1 MKFFSL
7 GIFKF
12 GIYISLFF
20 VLFFSP
26 NYSAQD
32 VKKTIQA
39 YLETNRVQNGLSET
53 DIKNWEI
60 TNQTYDKKINVTH
73 VYIRQI
79 FNSLPLANGLG
90 NFAIKN
96 GEVVVFGNRF
106 VQNTEKQFAAASPS
120 ISAKEAIEKAA
131 SQLHINNNKKI
142 YPTKT
147 ISKTQFIYNK
157 GSISKVPIPIELMY
171 FQKYGVVVLV
181 WDLKIKENKS
191 SNWWSIKLNATTGEI
206 IEKNNWTIS
215 CSFENCNAQEHVH
228 SAAKKSNAPAPP
240 PSSSQYNVYPIPI
253 ESPSHGARSIVSN
266 PANLDASPFGWH
278 DDNGT
283 DGDEY
288 TITRG
293 NNVYATEDADN
304 DDLPGYSP
312 DGGVSLNFNFPIDL
326 NLSPTENLDPAITNL
341 FYMNNI
347 MHDVWYQY
355 GFDEGSGNFQSF
367 NYSSEGISDD
377 YVLAEAQDG
386 SGTDNANFS
395 TPPDGFNPRM
405 QMYLWSTV
413 SNPDNLLINSPASIA
428 GLYEVLIAVFG
439 PQIPLTPITTDFVL
453 VNDNTAPDNNDGC
466 DPIINATDISGKIA
480 IVKRGNCPYLD
491 KVQAIQDAGA
501 VAVIVINNT
510 PTPINAMGGTDPG
523 TITIPSVM
531 ISQADGQ
538 LILDQINA
546 LEIINGTLSNGVG
559 VVSGLDGD
567 YDNLVIAHE
576 YGHGISTRLTGGASN
591 SDCLNNDEQMG
602 EGWSDWFGLMLTQ
615 KSTDLSTNARGIGT
629 YVIGD
634 PVTATGIRNAP
645 YSTDFSINNYTYDS
659 TNNNNVSIP
668 HGIGFVWCTMLWD
681 LNWAF
686 IDQYGFNSDMYEGT
700 GGNNKL
706 MHIVIEA
713 LKLQPCGPGFI
724 DGRDAIL
731 AADQL
736 LNNGVNKCLIWEVFA
751 RRGLGFS
758 ADQGDPGSR
767 FDQVQA
773 FDVPTFC
780 NSGIKENHKDAI
792 SIYPN
797 PASNSITVDFKE
809 NQRFDKI
816 VLTDLQGKIV
826 FQNDKIAELNQ
837 TIDLSKLTS
846 GIYMLNLSGTDRNLN
861 YKVVKE

>member
-1 MKFFSL
+1 MKNFFNKNFCFS
-7 GIFKF
+7 
-12 GIYISLFF
+12 FF
-20 VLFFSP
+20 LVIGFFPFVS
-26 NYSAQD
+26 SQD
-32 VKKTIQA
+32 VKKTIQS
-39 YLETNRVQNGLSET
+39 YLEGNHLKNGLSES

-60 TNQTYDKKINVTH
+60 TNQTYDKKIHVTH

-106 VQNTEKQFAAASPS
+106 VQNIEKQFAAVTPS
-120 ISAKEAIEKAA
+120 FSAKEAIEKAA
-131 SQLHINNNKKI
+131 SQLDIANTKKI

-147 ISKTQFIYNK
+147 ISKTQFIYSK
-157 GSISKVPIPIELMY
+157 GSISNVPIPIELMY

-215 CSFENCNAQEHVH
+215 CTFENCSDQAHVH
-228 SAAKKSNAPAPP
+228 STPKESDTPAPP

-253 ESPSHGARSIVSN
+253 ESPSHGTRSIVSN

-283 DGDEY
+283 AGNEY

-312 DGGVSLNFNFPIDL
+312 EGGVSLNFNFPIDL

-347 MHDVWYQY
+347 MHDVWYKY

-386 SGTDNANFS
+386 SGTNNANFS
-395 TPPDGFNPRM
+395 TPPDGYNPRM

-413 SNPDNLLINSPASIA
+413 SNPDNLIIHTPSAIA
-428 GLYEVLIAVFG
+428 GTYDLTRANFG
-439 PQIPLTPITTDFVL
+439 SPVVNPITSDFVL
-453 VNDNTAPDNNDGC
+453 VNDGIAPDANDGC
-466 DPIINATDISGKIA
+466 ESILNSSNLVGKIA
-480 IVKRGNCPYLD
+480 IVNRGNCTFTE
-491 KVQAIQDAGA
+491 KVQALQDAGA
-501 VAVIVINNT
+501 IAAIVINNVT
-510 PTPINAMGGTDPG
+510 SAPTAMGGAG
-523 TITIPSVM
+523 GSSIFIPSFM
-531 ISQADGQ
+531 ISQATGQ
-538 LILDQINA
+538 LLLTQLSLNTT
-546 LEIINGTLSNGVG
+546 INGTIQNGGG
-559 VVSGLDGD
+559 VISGFDAD
-567 YDNLVIAHE
+567 FDNMIIAHE
-576 YGHGISTRLTGGASN
+576 YGHGISNRLTGGADN
-591 SDCLNNDEQMG
+591 TECLNNDEQMG
-602 EGWSDWFGLMLTQ
+602 EGWSDFFGLMLTQ
-615 KSTDLSTNARGIGT
+615 KTTDLPATGRGVGT
-629 YVIGD
+629 YVSGE

-645 YSTDFSINNYTYDS
+645 YSTDFAINNYTYTR
-659 TNNNNVSIP
+659 TNNDNISKP
-668 HGIGFVWCTMLWD
+668 HGIGFIWCTMLWD

-686 IDQYGFNSDMYEGT
+686 IDQYGFNADMYEGT

-713 LKLQPCGPGFI
+713 LKLQPCGPGFV

-736 LNNGVNKCLIWEVFA
+736 LNNGVNKCMIWEVFA
-751 RRGLGFS
+751 RRGLGLS

-767 FDQVQA
+767 LDQVEA
-773 FDVPTFC
+773 FDVPIFC
-780 NSGIKENHKDAI
+780 NSEIKENHKDAI

-797 PASNSITVDFKE
+797 PTTNSITVDFKE
-809 NQRFDKI
+809 NEGLNKI
-816 VLTDLQGKIV
+816 VLSDVLGKVI
-826 FQNDKIAELNQ
+826 FQAELNNSNQ
-837 TIDLSKLTS
+837 LTVDMSKLTN
-846 GIYMLNLSGTDRNLN
+846 GIYMLNLNDGKN
-861 YKVVKE
+861 YKIIKKE